1 MDTGKAKQRIGELI
15 SIITQA
21 DIDYYELDKPTMSD
35 YDYDMLINELKKLEK
50 DYPQLIREDSPLHRV
65 GGQAHP
71 KMKKFHHTE
80 PMISLDNAYDIQ
92 DVRDFVVR
100 VNKLSGKTPAYTT
113 EPKIDGLAIAIIY
126 KKGVLTIAATRGD
139 GEMGEIVTEN
149 IKTIKSIPHKLKE
162 PLDVEIR
169 GEVYMPI
176 SSFLTLNKQR
186 EEDGLDVFANP
197 RNAAAGSLRQLDP
210 SVTASRELDFFG
222 YWAKV
227 EGGGLFN
234 DNPLSDSHFD
244 RLKYIKKLLIP
255 VNSDFRLCK
264 DMDEIER
271 FIDDLAKKK
280 EKLNYAM
287 DGVVLKVDDT
297 TIYETLGST
306 AKAPR
311 WAIAYKYPPEQAKT
325 IVKDIIVQVGRT
337 GAMTPV
343 AELEPVKLAGTTVSR
358 ATLHNEEELTRKDIR
373 IGDTVT
379 IHKAGEIIPEVLSVD
394 LDARRKDSK
403 PFEMPDTCPVCGS
416 EAAKPEGE
424 VVRRCVNPYC
434 KAKMVGQIIHFT
446 VAMGLDG
453 IGESVINELY
463 EKKLIEDP
471 ADLYT
476 LTKEDLAQIG
486 RFKEKSI
493 NNFLTSVE
501 GSKSKSLSAM
511 IYGLGIRFVG
521 EATAELLSNKFGS
534 IENIL
539 KTDIDELSGVEG
551 IGEKTAKAIHDGLHS
566 KTISTILEKLHEAGI
581 DPKAEVITGELTGK
595 IFVFTG
601 TLSKYTRPEAEAL
614 VKKYGAKASSTVSKS
629 TTYVVAGEEAGS
641 KLDKAQKLGVMVLTE
656 EKFIEMMEKL
666 TS

>member
-1 MDTGKAKQRIGELI
+1 MDTGKAKKRIDELI
-15 SIITQA
+15 GIITHA

-35 YDYDMLINELKKLEK
+35 YDYDMLTNELKKLEK
-50 DYPQLIREDSPLHRV
+50 DHPQLIREDSPLHRV

-80 PMISLDNAYDIQ
+80 SMISLDNAYDIQ
-92 DVRDFVVR
+92 DIRDFVTR
-100 VNKLSGKTPAYTT
+100 VNKLSGKTPAFTT

-126 KKGVLTIAATRGD
+126 KKGILTIAATRGD

-149 IKTIKSIPHKLKE
+149 IKTIKSIPHKFKE

-176 SSFLTLNKQR
+176 SSFIALNKQR

-227 EGGGLFN
+227 ENTGSLF
-234 DNPLSDSHFD
+234 DESPLPYSHFD

-255 VNSDFRLCK
+255 VNPDYELCK
-264 DMDEIER
+264 GMDEIER

-325 IVKDIIVQVGRT
+325 VVKDIVVQVGRT

-343 AELEPVKLAGTTVSR
+343 AELEPVQLAGTTVSR

-394 LDARRKDSK
+394 LDMRTKDSS

-446 VAMGLDG
+446 IAMGLDG
-453 IGESVINELY
+453 IGESVINELF

-476 LTKEDLAQIG
+476 LTKEDLAKIG

-493 NNFLTSVE
+493 NNFIKSVE
-501 GSKSKSLSAM
+501 GSKSKSLSAV

-521 EATAELLSNKFGS
+521 EATAELLANKFGS
-534 IENIL
+534 TENIL
-539 KTDIDELSGVEG
+539 KADIDELSGVEG
-551 IGEKTAKAIHDGLHS
+551 IGEKTAKAIYDGLHS
-566 KTISTILEKLHEAGI
+566 ETISTILKKLKEAGI

-601 TLSKYTRPEAEAL
+601 TLTKYTRPEAEAL
-614 VKKYGAKASSTVSKS
+614 VKRYGAKASSTVSKN

-641 KLDKAQKLGVMVLTE
+641 KLDKAQKLGVVVLTE
-656 EKFIEMMEKL
+656 DKFIEMMKKL
-666 TS
+666 G

>member
-1 MDTGKAKQRIGELI
+1 MDTGKAKKRIDELI

-50 DYPQLIREDSPLHRV
+50 DHPQLIRENSPLHRV

-92 DVRDFVVR
+92 DVRDFVAR
-100 VNKLSGKTPAYTT
+100 VNKLSGKTPAFTT

-126 KKGVLTIAATRGD
+126 KKGVLTTAATRGD

-176 SSFLTLNKQR
+176 SSFLSLNKQR

-227 EGGGLFN
+227 EPTGRLF
-234 DNPLSDSHFD
+234 DESPLPDSHFD

-255 VNSDFRLCK
+255 VNPDYTLCK
-264 DMDEIER
+264 GMDEIER
-271 FIDDLAKKK
+271 FIDDLARKR

-325 IVKDIIVQVGRT
+325 IVKDITIQVGRT

-343 AELEPVKLAGTTVSR
+343 AELEPVQLAGTTVSR

-373 IGDTVT
+373 VGDTVT

-394 LDARRKDSK
+394 VSMRQKDSI

-424 VVRRCVNPYC
+424 AVRRCINPYC

-453 IGESVINELY
+453 IGESVINELF

-476 LTKEDLAQIG
+476 LTKDDLTQIG

-493 NNFLTSVE
+493 NNFLKSVE

-521 EATAELLSNKFGS
+521 EATAELLANKFGN

-539 KTDIDELSGVEG
+539 KADIDELSKVEG
-551 IGEKTAKAIHDGLHS
+551 IGEKTATAIYDGLHS
-566 KTISTILEKLHEAGI
+566 TAINAILKKLHEAGI
-581 DPKAEVITGELTGK
+581 DPKAEVVTGELTGK
-595 IFVFTG
+595 TFVFTG
-601 TLSKYTRPEAEAL
+601 TLTKYTRPEAEAL
-614 VKKYGAKASSTVSKS
+614 VKKYGAKASGTVSKN

-641 KLDKAQKLGVMVLTE
+641 KLDKAQKLGVAVLTE
-656 EKFIEMMEKL
+656 EKFIEMMAKL
-666 TS
+666 G